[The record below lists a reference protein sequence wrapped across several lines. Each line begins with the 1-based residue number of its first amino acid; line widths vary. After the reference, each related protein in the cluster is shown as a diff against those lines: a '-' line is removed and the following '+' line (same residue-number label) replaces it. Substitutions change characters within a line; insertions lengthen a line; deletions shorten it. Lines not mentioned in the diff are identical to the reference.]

1 MNEWSPRSVTLA
13 ENEIIAI
20 SQIQNPTGRTSGEH
34 DFFGGVITKMKNR
47 KLTPAEAILQARSGG
62 DERQDGHGGSIIQD

>member
-1 MNEWSPRSVTLA
+1 MNEWSPQSLALA
-13 ENEIIAI
+13 ENEISAI
-20 SQIQNPTGRTSGEH
+20 SYIQNPTGRTSGEH

-47 KLTPAEAILQARSGG
+47 QLTPAAAIMTARSGG